1 MLIGGKEFNVGD
13 HIRIVKAYS
22 GAYYKNRQ
30 QSNNID
36 VEKDVD
42 ENRTGLTG
50 VIVRKDEN
58 GRIAPY
64 RVLVRIDDA
73 DARKQKYYHGETY
86 VYPEDEVQL
95 IGE

>member
-1 MLIGGKEFNVGD
+1 MLIGGKEFKFGD

-22 GAYYKNRQ
+22 DAYYKNRQ
-30 QSNNID
+30 HSNNIH

-50 VIVRKDEN
+50 VIVFKDN
-58 GRIAPY
+58 NRRITPY

-73 DARKQKYYHGETY
+73 DVRKQKYYHGETY
-86 VYPEDEVQL
+86 VYPEDEVEL
-95 IGE
+95 ITE